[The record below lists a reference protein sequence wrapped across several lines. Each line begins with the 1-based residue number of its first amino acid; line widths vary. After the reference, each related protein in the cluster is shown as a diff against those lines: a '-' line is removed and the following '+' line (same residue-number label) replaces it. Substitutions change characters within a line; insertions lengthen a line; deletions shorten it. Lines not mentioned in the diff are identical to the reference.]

1 MIRKNTFFY
10 QPGPTGGTWNQGGKG
25 TDPSPQLDLSELDKE
40 EEKVQAERL
49 MMGRVRLLLNKPFFG
64 NLATRLI
71 PVPTYKVPT
80 AGTDGRRFFYN
91 PAFLKH
97 LTDNELLFLC
107 GHEVLHC
114 VFDHFGRRE
123 GRNPQLYNMA
133 GDYVINIILADE
145 QVGDVITTVPI
156 LLDYKYRGWTSEEVY
171 DDLEKNCP
179 NPKQTLDF
187 HFDMDGGGE
196 GDETSGQ
203 GQGDGEG
210 EDGDGGNIQ
219 KDLNDE
225 FGGGELTDSEK
236 KALKDELKEAII
248 EAAGQAG
255 AGNVPGGIERLIKE
269 WTEPKMDW
277 RSVIRAQVE
286 SSLKDDY
293 TFMRPSRKS
302 HSTNCILPGM
312 DRAEKI
318 EVACGIDLSGSI
330 GQQQANDFLSE
341 VRGILDQY
349 EDFKLD
355 VWCFDTEIYNHK
367 VFTPDNADEIDKY
380 ELIGGG
386 GTSFEVNWTYMK
398 ENEIEPKQFIMFTDG
413 FPCGGWGDNEYCDTV
428 FLIHG
433 NQTTTAPFG
442 ITVHYEEPK
451 VIKEAA

>member
-1 MIRKNTFFY
+1 MNKKNTFFY
-10 QPGPTGGTWNQGGKG
+10 QPKSTGGTWDNGKG
-25 TDPSPQLDLSELDKE
+25 KMPKSQLDLSELTKE
-40 EEKVQAERL
+40 EEAEQAERL

-97 LTDNELLFLC
+97 LTDNEVLFLC

-133 GDYVINIILADE
+133 GDYIINIILADE

-171 DDLEKNCP
+171 DDLIENCKNP
-179 NPKQTLDF
+179 QETLDF
-187 HFDMDGGGE
+187 HFDMDGEGE
-196 GDETSGQ
+196 GDATSGQ
-203 GQGDGEG
+203 GPGEGDNEDGQGD
-210 EDGDGGNIQ
+210 IQ
-219 KDLNDE
+219 KDLDAE
-225 FGGGELTDSEK
+225 FGGGALSDEEK
-236 KALKDELKEAII
+236 KQLKDELKEAII
-248 EAAGQAG
+248 EAANQAG
-255 AGNVPGGIERLIKE
+255 AGNVPGGIERMIKE

-286 SSLKDDY
+286 SCLRDDY

-318 EVACGIDLSGSI
+318 EVACALDMSGSI
-330 GQQQANDFLSE
+330 GQQQATDFLSE
-341 VRGILDQY
+341 VKGILDQY
-349 EDFKLD
+349 EDFELN
-355 VWCFDTEIYNHK
+355 VWCFDTDIYNHVK
-367 VFTPDNADEIDKY
+367 YTPDNADEIDRY
-380 ELIGGG
+380 QLQGGG

-413 FPCGGWGDNEYCDTV
+413 YPCGGWGDNEYCDTV
-428 FLIHG
+428 FLVHG
-433 NQTTTAPFG
+433 NENTTAPFG
-442 ITVHYEEPK
+442 ITVHYEEPNK
-451 VIKEAA
+451 IKQAA

>member
-1 MIRKNTFFY
+1 MNKKNTFFY
-10 QPGPTGGTWNQGGKG
+10 QPKSTGGTWDNGKG
-25 TDPSPQLDLSELDKE
+25 KMPKSQLDLSELTKE
-40 EEKVQAERL
+40 EEAEQAERL

-97 LTDNELLFLC
+97 LTDNEVLFLC

-133 GDYVINIILADE
+133 GDYIINIVLADE

-156 LLDYKYRGWTSEEVY
+156 LLDYKYRSWTSEEVY
-171 DDLEKNCP
+171 DDLVENCKNP
-179 NPKQTLDF
+179 QETLDF
-187 HFDMDGGGE
+187 HFDMDGEGE
-196 GDETSGQ
+196 GDATSGQ
-203 GQGDGEG
+203 GPGEGDNEDGQGD
-210 EDGDGGNIQ
+210 IQ
-219 KDLNDE
+219 KDLDAE
-225 FGGGELTDSEK
+225 FGGGALSDEEK
-236 KALKDELKEAII
+236 KQLKDELKEAII
-248 EAAGQAG
+248 EAANQAG
-255 AGNVPGGIERLIKE
+255 AGNVPGGIERMIKE

-286 SSLKDDY
+286 SCLRDDY

-318 EVACGIDLSGSI
+318 EVACALDMSGSI
-330 GQQQANDFLSE
+330 GQQQATDFLSE
-341 VRGILDQY
+341 VKGILDQY
-349 EDFKLD
+349 EDFELN
-355 VWCFDTEIYNHK
+355 VWCFDTDIYNHVK
-367 VFTPDNADEIDKY
+367 YTPDNADEIDRY
-380 ELIGGG
+380 QLQGGG

-413 FPCGGWGDNEYCDTV
+413 YPCGGWGDNEYCDTV
-428 FLIHG
+428 FLVHG
-433 NQTTTAPFG
+433 NENTTAPFG
-442 ITVHYEEPK
+442 ITVHYEEPNK
-451 VIKEAA
+451 IKQAA

>member
-1 MIRKNTFFY
+1 MNKKNTFFY
-10 QPGPTGGTWNQGGKG
+10 QPKSTGGTWDNGKG
-25 TDPSPQLDLSELDKE
+25 EMPKSQLDLSELTKE
-40 EEKVQAERL
+40 EEAEQAERL

-97 LTDNELLFLC
+97 LTDNEVLFLC

-123 GRNPQLYNMA
+123 RRNPQLYNMA
-133 GDYVINIILADE
+133 GDYIINIILADE
-145 QVGDVITTVPI
+145 QVGDIITTVPI

-171 DDLEKNCP
+171 DDLKENCKNP
-179 NPKQTLDF
+179 QETLDF
-187 HFDMDGGGE
+187 HFDMDGE
-196 GDETSGQ
+196 GDGDATSGQ
-203 GQGDGEG
+203 GPEEGDNQDGQGSSVQQELDA
-210 EDGDGGNIQ
+210 
-219 KDLNDE
+219 E
-225 FGGGELTDSEK
+225 FGGGELTDEEK
-236 KALKDELKEAII
+236 KQLKDELKEAII
-248 EAAGQAG
+248 EAANQAG
-255 AGNVPGGIERLIKE
+255 AGNVPGGIERMIKE

-286 SSLKDDY
+286 SCLRDDY

-318 EVACGIDLSGSI
+318 EVACALDMSGSI
-330 GQQQANDFLSE
+330 GQQQATDFLSE
-341 VRGILDQY
+341 VKGILDQY
-349 EDFKLD
+349 EDFELN
-355 VWCFDTEIYNHK
+355 VWCFDTDIYNHVK
-367 VFTPDNADEIDKY
+367 YTPDNADEIDRY
-380 ELIGGG
+380 QLQGGG

-413 FPCGGWGDNEYCDTV
+413 YPCGGWGDNEYCDTV
-428 FLIHG
+428 FLVHG
-433 NQTTTAPFG
+433 NENTTAPFG
-442 ITVHYEEPK
+442 ITVHYEEPNK
-451 VIKEAA
+451 IKQAA

>member
-1 MIRKNTFFY
+1 MNKKNTFFY
-10 QPGPTGGTWNQGGKG
+10 QQKSTGGTWDNGKG
-25 TDPSPQLDLSELDKE
+25 TMPKSQLDLSELTKE
-40 EEKVQAERL
+40 EEAEQAERL

-97 LTDNELLFLC
+97 LTDNEVLFLC

-133 GDYVINIILADE
+133 GDYIINIVLADE

-156 LLDYKYRGWTSEEVY
+156 LLDYKYRDWTSEEVY
-171 DDLEKNCP
+171 DDLVENCKNP
-179 NPKQTLDF
+179 QETLDF
-187 HFDMDGGGE
+187 HFDMDGEGE
-196 GDETSGQ
+196 GDATSGQ
-203 GQGDGEG
+203 GPGEGDNEDGQGD
-210 EDGDGGNIQ
+210 IQ
-219 KDLNDE
+219 KDLDAE
-225 FGGGELTDSEK
+225 FGGGALSDEEK
-236 KALKDELKEAII
+236 KQLKDELKEAII
-248 EAAGQAG
+248 EAANQAG
-255 AGNVPGGIERLIKE
+255 AGNTPAGIKRMIKE

-286 SSLKDDY
+286 SCLRDDY

-312 DRAEKI
+312 NRAEKI
-318 EVACGIDLSGSI
+318 EVACALDMSGSI
-330 GQQQANDFLSE
+330 GQQQATDFLSE
-341 VRGILDQY
+341 VKGILDQY
-349 EDFKLD
+349 EDFELN
-355 VWCFDTEIYNHK
+355 VWCFDTEIYNHEK
-367 VFTPDNADEIDKY
+367 YTPDNADEIDRY
-380 ELIGGG
+380 QLQGGG

-413 FPCGGWGDNEYCDTV
+413 YPCGGWGDVEYCDTV

-433 NQTTTAPFG
+433 NTDTTAPFG
-442 ITVHYEEPK
+442 ITVHYEEPNK
-451 VIKEAA
+451 IKQAA

>member
-1 MIRKNTFFY
+1 MNKKNTFFY
-10 QPGPTGGTWNQGGKG
+10 QPKPTGGTWDNGKG
-25 TDPSPQLDLSELDKE
+25 TMPKSQLDLSELTKE
-40 EEKVQAERL
+40 EEAEQAERL

-97 LTDNELLFLC
+97 LTDNEVLFLC

-133 GDYVINIILADE
+133 GDYIINIILADE

-156 LLDYKYRGWTSEEVY
+156 LLDYKYRSWTSEEVY
-171 DDLEKNCP
+171 DDLVENCKNP
-179 NPKQTLDF
+179 QETLDF
-187 HFDMDGGGE
+187 HFDMDGEGE
-196 GDETSGQ
+196 GDATSGQ
-203 GQGDGEG
+203 GPGEG
-210 EDGDGGNIQ
+210 DNEDGQGNIQ
-219 KDLNDE
+219 KDLDAE
-225 FGGGELTDSEK
+225 FGGGALSDEEK
-236 KALKDELKEAII
+236 KQLKDELKEAII
-248 EAAGQAG
+248 EAANQAG
-255 AGNVPGGIERLIKE
+255 AGNVPAGIERMIKE

-286 SSLKDDY
+286 SCLRDDY

-312 DRAEKI
+312 NRAEKI
-318 EVACGIDLSGSI
+318 EVACALDMSGSI
-330 GQQQANDFLSE
+330 GQQQATDFLSE
-341 VRGILDQY
+341 VKGILDQY
-349 EDFKLD
+349 EDFELNI
-355 VWCFDTEIYNHK
+355 WCFDTEIYNHMK
-367 VFTPDNADEIDKY
+367 YTPDNADEIDRY
-380 ELIGGG
+380 QLQGGG
-386 GTSFEVNWTYMK
+386 GTSFEVNWKYMT

-413 FPCGGWGDNEYCDTV
+413 YPCGGWGDTEYCDTV

-433 NQTTTAPFG
+433 NENTTAPFG
-442 ITVHYEEPK
+442 ITIHYEEPNK
-451 VIKEAA
+451 IKQAA

>member
-1 MIRKNTFFY
+1 MNKKNTFFY
-10 QPGPTGGTWNQGGKG
+10 QPKSTGGTWDNGKG
-25 TDPSPQLDLSELDKE
+25 KMPKSQLDLSELTKE
-40 EEKVQAERL
+40 EEAEQAERL

-97 LTDNELLFLC
+97 LTDNEVLFLC

-123 GRNPQLYNMA
+123 RRNPQLYNMA
-133 GDYVINIILADE
+133 GDYIINIILADE
-145 QVGDVITTVPI
+145 QVGDIITTVPI

-171 DDLEKNCP
+171 DDLIENCKNP
-179 NPKQTLDF
+179 QETLDF
-187 HFDMDGGGE
+187 HFDMDGEGE
-196 GDETSGQ
+196 GDATSGQ
-203 GQGDGEG
+203 GPGEGDNEDGQGD
-210 EDGDGGNIQ
+210 IQ
-219 KDLNDE
+219 KDLDAE
-225 FGGGELTDSEK
+225 FGGGALSDEEK
-236 KALKDELKEAII
+236 KQLKDELKEAII
-248 EAAGQAG
+248 EAANQAG
-255 AGNVPGGIERLIKE
+255 AGNVPGGIERMIKE

-286 SSLKDDY
+286 SCLRDDY

-318 EVACGIDLSGSI
+318 EVACALDMSGSI
-330 GQQQANDFLSE
+330 GQQQATDFLSE
-341 VRGILDQY
+341 VKGILDQY
-349 EDFKLD
+349 EDFELN
-355 VWCFDTEIYNHK
+355 VWCFDTDIYNHVK
-367 VFTPDNADEIDKY
+367 YTPDNADEIDRY
-380 ELIGGG
+380 QLQGGG

-413 FPCGGWGDNEYCDTV
+413 YPCGGWGDNEYCDTV
-428 FLIHG
+428 FLVHG
-433 NQTTTAPFG
+433 NENTTAPFG
-442 ITVHYEEPK
+442 ITVHYEEPNK
-451 VIKEAA
+451 IKQAA

>member
-1 MIRKNTFFY
+1 MNKKNTFFY
-10 QPGPTGGTWNQGGKG
+10 QQKSTGGTWDNGKG
-25 TDPSPQLDLSELDKE
+25 TMPKSQLDLSELTKE
-40 EEKVQAERL
+40 EEAEQAERL

-97 LTDNELLFLC
+97 LTDNEVLFLC

-133 GDYVINIILADE
+133 GDYIINIVLADE

-156 LLDYKYRGWTSEEVY
+156 LLDYKYRDWTSEEVY
-171 DDLEKNCP
+171 DDLVENCKNP
-179 NPKQTLDF
+179 QETLDF
-187 HFDMDGGGE
+187 HFDMDGEGE
-196 GDETSGQ
+196 GDATSGQ
-203 GQGDGEG
+203 GPGEGDNEDGQGDV
-210 EDGDGGNIQ
+210 Q
-219 KDLNDE
+219 KDLDAE
-225 FGGGELTDSEK
+225 FGGGALSDEEK
-236 KALKDELKEAII
+236 KQLKDELKEAII
-248 EAAGQAG
+248 EAANQAG
-255 AGNVPGGIERLIKE
+255 AGNTPAGIKRMIKE

-286 SSLKDDY
+286 SCLKDDY

-312 DRAEKI
+312 SRAEKI
-318 EVACGIDLSGSI
+318 EVACALDMSGSI
-330 GQQQANDFLSE
+330 GQQQATDFLSE
-341 VRGILDQY
+341 VKGILDQY
-349 EDFKLD
+349 EDFELN
-355 VWCFDTEIYNHK
+355 VWCFDTEIYNHEK
-367 VFTPDNADEIDKY
+367 YTPDNADEIDRY
-380 ELIGGG
+380 QLQGGG

-413 FPCGGWGDNEYCDTV
+413 YPCGGWGDVEYCDTV

-433 NQTTTAPFG
+433 NTDTTAPFG
-442 ITVHYEEPK
+442 ITVHYEEPNK
-451 VIKEAA
+451 IKQAA

>member
-1 MIRKNTFFY
+1 MNKKNTFFY
-10 QPGPTGGTWNQGGKG
+10 QPKSTGGTWDNGKG
-25 TDPSPQLDLSELDKE
+25 KMPKSQLDLSELTKE
-40 EEKVQAERL
+40 EEAEQAERL

-97 LTDNELLFLC
+97 LTDNEVLFLC

-133 GDYVINIILADE
+133 GDYIINIVLADE

-171 DDLEKNCP
+171 DDLKENCKNP
-179 NPKQTLDF
+179 QETLDF
-187 HFDMDGGGE
+187 HFDMDGE
-196 GDETSGQ
+196 GDGDATSGQ
-203 GQGDGEG
+203 GPEEGDNQDGQGSSVQQELDA
-210 EDGDGGNIQ
+210 
-219 KDLNDE
+219 E
-225 FGGGELTDSEK
+225 FGGGALSDEEK
-236 KALKDELKEAII
+236 KQLKDELKEAII
-248 EAAGQAG
+248 EAANQAG
-255 AGNVPGGIERLIKE
+255 AGNVPGGIERMIKE

-286 SSLKDDY
+286 SCLRDDY

-318 EVACGIDLSGSI
+318 EVACALDMSGSI
-330 GQQQANDFLSE
+330 GQQQATDFLSE
-341 VRGILDQY
+341 VKGILDQY
-349 EDFKLD
+349 EDFELN
-355 VWCFDTEIYNHK
+355 VWCFDTDIYNHVK
-367 VFTPDNADEIDKY
+367 YTPDNADEIDRY
-380 ELIGGG
+380 QLQGGG

-413 FPCGGWGDNEYCDTV
+413 YPCGGWGDNEYCDTV
-428 FLIHG
+428 FLVHG
-433 NQTTTAPFG
+433 NENTTAPFG
-442 ITVHYEEPK
+442 ITVHYEEPNK
-451 VIKEAA
+451 IKQAA

>member
-1 MIRKNTFFY
+1 MNKKNTFFY
-10 QPGPTGGTWNQGGKG
+10 QPKSTGGTWDNGKG
-25 TDPSPQLDLSELDKE
+25 KMPKSQLDLSELTKE
-40 EEKVQAERL
+40 EEAEQAERL

-97 LTDNELLFLC
+97 LTDNEVLFLC

-123 GRNPQLYNMA
+123 RRNPQLYNMA
-133 GDYVINIILADE
+133 GDYIINIILADE

-171 DDLEKNCP
+171 DDLIENCKNP
-179 NPKQTLDF
+179 QETLDF
-187 HFDMDGGGE
+187 HFDMDGEGE
-196 GDETSGQ
+196 GDATSGQ
-203 GQGDGEG
+203 GPGEGDNEDGQGD
-210 EDGDGGNIQ
+210 IQ
-219 KDLNDE
+219 KDLDAE
-225 FGGGELTDSEK
+225 FGGGALSDEEK
-236 KALKDELKEAII
+236 KQLKDELKEAII
-248 EAAGQAG
+248 EAANQAG
-255 AGNVPGGIERLIKE
+255 AGNVPGGIERMIKE

-286 SSLKDDY
+286 SCLRDDY

-318 EVACGIDLSGSI
+318 EVACALDMSGSI
-330 GQQQANDFLSE
+330 GQQQATDFLSE
-341 VRGILDQY
+341 VKGILDQY
-349 EDFKLD
+349 EDFELN
-355 VWCFDTEIYNHK
+355 VWCFDTDIYNHVK
-367 VFTPDNADEIDKY
+367 YTPDNADEIDRY
-380 ELIGGG
+380 QLQGGG

-413 FPCGGWGDNEYCDTV
+413 YPCGGWGDNEYCDTV
-428 FLIHG
+428 FLVHG
-433 NQTTTAPFG
+433 NENTTAPFG
-442 ITVHYEEPK
+442 ITVHYEEPNK
-451 VIKEAA
+451 IKQAA